1 MRTAIAAISC
11 LFLLILGGVAAGLGN
26 DGPILPDMAGG
37 RLINFCELQFTDN
50 VTLQYWY
57 PWNDTG
63 QGTSKIALDPHHRYM
78 VMVVELDNSL

>member
-1 MRTAIAAISC
+1 MATAAISC
-11 LFLLILGGVAAGLGN
+11 LFLLILGGMAAEGKS

-57 PWNDTG
+57 PWNETT
-63 QGTSKIALDPHHRYM
+63 QATSKIALDPHRRYM
-78 VMVVELDNSL
+78 IMVVEL

>member
-1 MRTAIAAISC
+1 MRRSTAAISC
-11 LFLLILGGVAAGLGN
+11 LLLLILGGMAAGSGN

-57 PWNDTG
+57 PWNESA
-63 QGTSKIALDPHHRYM
+63 QATSRIALSPHKKYM
-78 VMVVELDNSL
+78 IMVVEL